1 MSEDN
6 IVRPQSPFQE
16 KYLKSNAKI
25 LVVGGAAGCLPA
37 ETEFLS
43 PSGWVKISEWSGD
56 AVAEVDLSKDDKNFA
71 SISFKVPEEYIK
83 LPCEEMSSL
92 DSKRFSMTVSDEHRV
107 VFWNDNREA
116 YQVQQFD
123 EVVRRH
129 EASRTKGWTGKIK
142 TCTSQVDGTVGL
154 DLTESELRLQVLVM
168 ADGHFVP
175 EGSNNYCS
183 VSLSKPRKIAR
194 FRMLAEKFG
203 WNYRDMGF
211 TESDRYSEG
220 GIHKFIV
227 WPKLRQKR
235 YNGDFWHCTTAQLK
249 IICDEVRYWDS
260 NVVDNEN
267 STTVRYCSKF
277 KEDADFIQYAFTATG
292 TSATI
297 VEDIREGKETYTVN
311 TVGFKFR
318 SFANKDG
325 KCPVRK
331 VKTSDGMKYCFTTST
346 GFFLVRQDGN
356 IFVTGN
362 SSKSYVGL
370 MRHLRFVHDPNYRGF
385 CIRKNS
391 TAIMKAGGLFEQA
404 KRLYSKVYPPINGV
418 PQIQAKLKEQKL
430 VFPSGATI
438 SFSHYEN
445 DSAGDLYHGL
455 ELSSVFYDEGTH
467 ADESHI
473 WWLFSRLRTEADMG
487 RDENGNKIE
496 ACMWISCN
504 PDPDSFLFEWVKW
517 WLYPEG
523 HPQHG
528 LPDPEKNGVIRWI
541 LRFNGDIVWGD
552 SYEEL
557 FERYKRHD
565 LPDDHEDQPT
575 PVSFQCLLGN
585 LN

>member
-43 PSGWVKISEWSGD
+43 PSGWVKISEWSGQQVGQITLD
-56 AVAEVDLSKDDKNFA
+56 ESNTSSAKLSFAYPKDYVRLPSETFNE
-71 SISFKVPEEYIK
+71 FKCGMFTMI
-83 LPCEEMSSL
+83 
-92 DSKRFSMTVSDEHRV
+92 VSDEHSVPYLNSNSSLV
-107 VFWNDNREA
+107 VDSGEDLR
-116 YQVQQFD
+116 
-123 EVVRRH
+123 
-129 EASRTKGWTGKIK
+129 
-142 TCTSQVDGTVGL
+142 L
-154 DLTESELRLQVLVM
+154 LTEKGKWDGQVIASFSDVTGVSGIGLSESDLRLQVVVM
-168 ADGHFVP
+168 ADGHIYK
-175 EGSNNYCS
+175 GRAKNNYTK
-183 VSLSKPRKIAR
+183 LYFTKPRKIQR
-194 FRMLAEKFG
+194 FKMLADKYG
-203 WNYRDMGF
+203 WEYRDLG
-211 TESDRYSEG
+211 EKPKSRYDS
-220 GIHKFIV
+220 GICHSFVV
-227 WPKLRQKR
+227 WPKLNQKR
-235 YNGDFWHCTTAQLK
+235 YTDSFWNCTKEELA
-249 IICDEVRYWDS
+249 IIVDEMRYWDAHITKD
-260 NVVDNEN
+260 NVIEF
-267 STTVRYCSKF
+267 CSKH
-277 KEDADFIQYAFTATG
+277 KEDVDFIQYALASQGIVSTMREI
-292 TSATI
+292 TSG
-297 VEDIREGKETYTVN
+297 GKLCYKVTTN
-311 TVGFKFR
+311 LMTHRRF
-318 SFANKDG
+318 G
-325 KCPVRK
+325 KTSK
-331 VKTSDGMKYCFTTST
+331 VQQVKSSDGMKYCFETES
-346 GFFLVRQDGN
+346 GFFLARQNGKM
-356 IFVTGN
+356 FVTGN